1 MTLEGIIKKFNIDSY
16 IFISKEN
23 AVKLIKKAKYLDVY
37 EYLYNIFN
45 PEENIW
51 VDIERIGYGWLWANT
66 KLREHS
72 EILQRRA
79 IKKFALSLVN
89 ELKIDEGI
97 IYYIQD
103 GDNCYGF
110 LNSDGT
116 RYTRIRISDKELDG
130 KVW

>member
-1 MTLEGIIKKFNIDSY
+1 MTLEGIIKEFNIDSY

-23 AVKLIKKAKYLDVY
+23 AIRLIQKAKYLDVY
-37 EYLYNIFN
+37 EYIYNIFN

-51 VDIERIGYGWLWANT
+51 VDIEGIGYGCLWANT

-89 ELKIDEGI
+89 ELKINEEI
-97 IYYIQD
+97 ICYMQD
-103 GDNCYGF
+103 KDSCYGF

-116 RYTRIRISDKELDG
+116 KYTRIRISNKELDG
-130 KVW
+130 KV

>member
-1 MTLEGIIKKFNIDSY
+1 MTLKGIIKKFNIDSY

-23 AVKLIKKAKYLDVY
+23 AIKLIKKAKYLDVY

-51 VDIERIGYGWLWANT
+51 VDIEGIGYGWLWAST

-72 EILQRRA
+72 GILQRRA

-89 ELKIDEGI
+89 ELKIDEEI
-97 IYYIQD
+97 ICYIQD

-116 RYTRIRISDKELDG
+116 RYIRIRISDKELDS